1 MALEKL
7 KAAGNGFDFR
17 LLVDKD
23 NNLLAAVWMNGRQ
36 RARLGRYGERTED
49 GETAEWIVQKIYEMC
64 PRLKLVRD
72 CV

>member
-1 MALEKL
+1 VALEKL

-36 RARLGRYGERTED
+36 RARLGRYGEMVGVD
-49 GETAEWIVQKIYEMC
+49 ATAGTNEVIIDRISNRAKFFSI
-64 PRLKLVRD
+64 
-72 CV
+72 